1 VEEPTLEGCDAKVA
15 RARTHLQ
22 ALYDEINAYVASEPH
37 EIVEA
42 FDAEAREYWATFRVK
57 VEPDWLAWGILL
69 GDFIHNLRSALAHL
83 VWQLALLS
91 GNGRGGTISF
101 RSHRLSAGTGAPRG
115 TVARALVTD
124 A

>member
-1 VEEPTLEGCDAKVA
+1 MEEPTLEGCDVKVA

-69 GDFIHNLRSALAHL
+69 GDFVHNLRSALDHL
-83 VWQLALLS
+83 VWAI
-91 GNGRGGTISF
+91 G
-101 RSHRLSAGTGAPRG
+101 SAERKRTGAEQSVSDL
-115 TVARALVTD
+115 TI
-124 A
+124 